1 MFLMDNII
9 NELINDYE
17 LSDYEALV
25 VTGIMGLIATGDNL
39 KLQDIYKNIDN
50 KLKPIVDTI
59 VCK

>member
-25 VTGIMGLIATGDNL
+25 VTGIMGLIATGDNV

-50 KLKPIVDTI
+50 KLKPIVNTI
-59 VCK
+59 INK

>member
-1 MFLMDNII
+1 MDNII

-25 VTGIMGLIATGDNL
+25 VTGIMGLIATGDNV
-39 KLQDIYKNIDN
+39 KLQDIYKSIDN

-59 VCK
+59 ICK

>member
-25 VTGIMGLIATGDNL
+25 VTGIMGLIATGDNV
-39 KLQDIYKNIDN
+39 KLQDIYKSIDN
-50 KLKPIVDTI
+50 KLKPIVNTI
-59 VCK
+59 INK

>member
-1 MFLMDNII
+1 MDNII

-25 VTGIMGLIATGDNL
+25 VTGIMGLIATGDNV